1 MKINDKEKKILDG
14 VYGYFPQWAIKQQ
27 IKVGEFFDADQFI
40 QVSECH
46 LCADTESV
54 GEQIIEELEQL
65 YISDNKKVISATGW
79 SPQKNA
85 KNIMENIFEWISDNE
100 HIIKQTLM

>member
-1 MKINDKEKKILDG
+1 MKFKDNEKEILEG
-14 VYGYFPQWAIKQQ
+14 KYGFFPQWAIKQQ

-65 YISDNKKVISATGW
+65 YISDDKKTKVE
-79 SPQKNA
+79 K
-85 KNIMENIFEWISDNE
+85 K
-100 HIIKQTLM
+100 

>member
-1 MKINDKEKKILDG
+1 MKIKDNEKEILEG
-14 VYGYFPQWAIKQQ
+14 KYGFFPQWAIKQQ

-65 YISDNKKVISATGW
+65 YISDDKKTKVVIPSITDPRGTD
-79 SPQKNA
+79 PK
-85 KNIMENIFEWISDNE
+85 
-100 HIIKQTLM
+100 